1 MSILL
6 NTTLPR
12 LRGGGGGGGGG
23 GGHFA
28 IFEIFALISS
38 NCDHS
43 GLECFKKYS
52 SPILIIRPCLPL
64 RTYKFQ
70 GEDYENK
77 TDDTK

>member
-1 MSILL
+1 MTLL
-6 NTTLPR
+6 PQRYFHQVLSALLR
-12 LRGGGGGGGGG
+12 LIAGGS
-23 GGHFA
+23 HFA